1 MTDKAYKTFMRHAKK
16 VTRSDSIGERPVLR
30 GVKHYDDGSLA
41 VTDSHRLYVIK
52 DMHDKGETII
62 TPDGK
67 KLEGAYPDVARLIP
81 KDYRESITI
90 NVDEMLRAAE
100 IMLTANSVSNSS
112 RHNAKSAVMHWEVN
126 VLSMFEPGVVSAE
139 YELPQDY
146 TLTEVEELASNSRY
160 WVDAMKMFK
169 AFKYKE
175 VELNLTSGMRPF
187 TLASSDGKL
196 MALIMPVRSF

>member
-1 MTDKAYKTFMRHAKK
+1 
-16 VTRSDSIGERPVLR
+16 
-30 GVKHYDDGSLA
+30 
-41 VTDSHRLYVIK
+41 
-52 DMHDKGETII
+52 
-62 TPDGK
+62 
-67 KLEGAYPDVARLIP
+67 
-81 KDYRESITI
+81 
-90 NVDEMLRAAE
+90 MLRAAE